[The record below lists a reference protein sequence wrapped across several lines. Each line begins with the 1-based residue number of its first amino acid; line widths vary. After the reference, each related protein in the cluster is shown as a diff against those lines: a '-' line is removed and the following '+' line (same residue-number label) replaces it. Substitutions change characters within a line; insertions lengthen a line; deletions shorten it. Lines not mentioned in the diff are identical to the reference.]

1 MFLSDVQWKN
11 ILFSFSLLHVSNL
24 RPTQSQRKADELE
37 EQRLHHVECDIFF
50 PLSFESIWSLKIIC
64 VYDPTQS
71 IDGSINH
78 FEMQLA

>member
-37 EQRLHHVECDIFF
+37 EQRLHHVECDIF
-50 PLSFESIWSLKIIC
+50 PLSFESI
-64 VYDPTQS
+64 
-71 IDGSINH
+71 
-78 FEMQLA
+78 